1 MVSSK
6 LAGAVILVWN
16 VEKRLSLHL
25 NYYVIFIRTLVFGL
39 LCATFVESHFLN
51 LLTLKLTS
59 KILTQKVVL
68 KYLSQRLN
76 RCHRTLWY
84 QPTLSL
90 ATPQDLETMILA
102 TLSSLKALLVPSSAT
117 FAGNRMQNQ
126 KF

>member
-59 KILTQKVVL
+59 KILTQKVAL

-84 QPTLSL
+84 QPTL
-90 ATPQDLETMILA
+90 ATPQALETMILA
-102 TLSSLKALLVPSSAT
+102 TLSSLKVLVPSSAT
-117 FAGNRMQNQ
+117 SAGNRMQNQ

>member
-68 KYLSQRLN
+68 KYLSQHLN

-102 TLSSLKALLVPSSAT
+102 TLSSLKALVPSSAT
-117 FAGNRMQNQ
+117 FAGNRLQNQ